1 MTSRSNLLLSL
12 FSVLLLLLL
21 ILPANITAIYSD
33 PRLASNEISVGP
45 VGPRYSATGE
55 CDDCRNF
62 CGDCK
67 YCKFCDIFGCRVNSN
82 CKSCWICKNCVAGA
96 DCENHCGTTPVSWN
110 GQGKQCKPRE
120 LLTVLILK
128 L

>member
-1 MTSRSNLLLSL
+1 MTSRSDLLLPL

-21 ILPANITAIYSD
+21 LPAIITATYSD
-33 PRLASNEISVGP
+33 PQLASNEISGGSV

-82 CKSCWICKNCVAGA
+82 CKSCWICENCVAGA
-96 DCENHCGTTPVSWN
+96 NCEKHCGTTPVSWN

-120 LLTVLILK
+120 LLTVFILR